1 MKQVIRSWLGHC
13 VCRLGVFVWF
23 KSGAFALSPRYT
35 KRGMCVFRCGFSFFF
50 CLLVCMCAAVTQP
63 LRPDPLVKSQKIA
76 LCYKVALL
84 HGQPLIIVCILLQ
97 MLHAKK
103 PQHKHT
109 LGTDYDASLTRHGAK
124 IYPFTAWITMDNV
137 KDIFDCCWTVTLCPP
152 VIL

>member
-1 MKQVIRSWLGHC
+1 MCAASVCLFGLKAERLLCRQDTQNVVCVSLGA
-13 VCRLGVFVWF
+13 
-23 KSGAFALSPRYT
+23 AF
-35 KRGMCVFRCGFSFFF
+35 FFFFFF

-124 IYPFTAWITMDNV
+124 IHPLLRGSQWIM
-137 KDIFDCCWTVTLCPP
+137 
-152 VIL
+152 